1 MFINFVIDADN
12 TDDIVKAIELL
23 SYHLNNKEVE
33 LTQEDLKNLIASV
46 PKEAQHIIS
55 QAGTLYLGLD
65 QSEDR
70 KKIIYK
76 YITEELGK
84 WKKENSDLAQ
94 PKDG

>member
-12 TDDIVKAIELL
+12 TGDIVKAMELL
-23 SYHLNNKEVE
+23 SYHLANKSLEPKKN
-33 LTQEDLKNLIASV
+33 DLKNLIASV
-46 PKEAQHIIS
+46 PKEAQHIIY

-76 YITEELGK
+76 YITEELRK
-84 WKKENSDLAQ
+84 WEKEKSDQVQ

>member
-12 TDDIVKAIELL
+12 TGDIVKAMELL

-33 LTQEDLKNLIASV
+33 LTQEDLKNLISSV
-46 PKEAQHIIS
+46 PKEAQHIIY

-76 YITEELGK
+76 YIAEELRK
-84 WKKENSDLAQ
+84 WKKENSDQVQ